1 MAGAL
6 AAIMTSP
13 LHTFESANHYSFA
26 SCQVFSHR
34 DKKTRAGWTLLF
46 SYHITDSE
54 CFFPLL
60 NVGVPAYS
68 ASAIR
73 GQCLSAEF
81 FKSGLSFASE
91 ISFGGLAAS

>member
-1 MAGAL
+1 MP
-6 AAIMTSP
+6 SP
-13 LHTFESANHYSFA
+13 SHTFEPANHYSFA

-34 DKKTRAGWTLLF
+34 DKKTKASLILSF
-46 SYHITDSE
+46 SYHVTDSE

-60 NVGVPAYS
+60 DFGVPAYC
-68 ASAIR
+68 ASAVR
-73 GQCLSAEF
+73 GQSLSAEF